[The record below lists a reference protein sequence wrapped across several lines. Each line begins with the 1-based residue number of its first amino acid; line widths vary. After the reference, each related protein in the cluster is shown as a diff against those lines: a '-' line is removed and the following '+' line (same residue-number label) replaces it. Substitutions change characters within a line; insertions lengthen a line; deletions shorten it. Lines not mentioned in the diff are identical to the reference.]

1 MARYESRPGTPS
13 PVFDR
18 LHAAIRDR
26 SARIGVVGQ
35 GYVGLPLAIAVAETG
50 FHVTGYDI
58 DESKIAALNEGRSYI
73 GDIPDAE
80 LKAQID
86 GGRFAATTNF
96 DDLGERDVISICVPT
111 PLSKTRDP
119 DISYIVTA
127 AEAVAKRMRPGQL
140 IVLES
145 TTYPG
150 TTEELVLPIFAKSGL
165 QVGRDYFL
173 CFSPERVDPGNPH
186 FDSRNTPRL
195 IGGITKACTEMGAAM
210 YGTFLQHIVQMSSTQ
225 AAEMAKLLE
234 NTFRAVNIGL
244 VNEVAMMCRK
254 LGLDTWEV
262 IDAAATKPFGFMK
275 FYPGPGLGGH
285 CIPDDPHYLS
295 WVLKRLNYTARF
307 IELASEINTSMPDYV
322 IDLVADALN
331 EERKAVNG
339 SRVLVLGV
347 AYKANVSDVRESPA
361 IDVIEL
367 LQERGADV
375 VYHDPHVPSLR
386 LAHGSLESRPYSED
400 LVAGADCVVVTA
412 AHKDID
418 WAAVAEHA
426 TVVVDTRNALAG
438 VRGPNAR
445 IVKI

>member
-1 MARYESRPGTPS
+1 MARYESRPGTPG

-18 LHAAIRDR
+18 LFAAIRDR

-35 GYVGLPLAIAVAETG
+35 GYVGLPLAIAICETG
-50 FHVTGYDI
+50 FHVTGYDV
-58 DESKIAALNEGRSYI
+58 DERKIAALNAGESYI
-73 GDIPDAE
+73 GDISNEE
-80 LKAQID
+80 LAGQIAA
-86 GGRFAATTNF
+86 GRFAATTSF
-96 DDLGERDVISICVPT
+96 DDIGERDIVSICVPT

-127 AEAVAKRMRPGQL
+127 AEAVAKRLRPGQL

-165 QVGRDYFL
+165 VVGRDYFL

-210 YGTFLQHIVQMSSTQ
+210 YGTFLENIVQMSSTQ

-254 LGLDTWEV
+254 LDLDTWEV

-285 CIPDDPHYLS
+285 CIPVDPHYLS

-307 IELASEINTSMPDYV
+307 IELASEINTSMPAYV
-322 IDLVADALN
+322 NDIIAEALN
-331 EERKAVNG
+331 AERKAVNG
-339 SRVLVLGV
+339 SRVVVLGV

-361 IDVIEL
+361 IDVIEML
-367 LQERGADV
+367 LARGADV
-375 VYHDPHVPSLR
+375 VFHDPHVESLR
-386 LAHGSLESRPYSED
+386 LNEGSLEGRPFSED

-412 AHKDID
+412 AHAGID
-418 WAAVAEHA
+418 WAAVAEHSSL
-426 TVVVDTRNALAG
+426 VVDTRNALAG
-438 VRGPNAR
+438 VRGPKAR